1 MRLKNKTAI
10 ITGASSGIGR
20 AIAVRFMEEGAN
32 VVAVDISTAVVEGGA
47 PVIEV
52 LSAIGP
58 NAIFIQGDV
67 ARSEDVSHVFAEAQA
82 RFGRLDIVVNNAAI
96 HVPKPLAETEETEW
110 DRVMDVNLKGAFLCS
125 RAAVRIMLQ
134 QEIVAE
140 TRGRIV
146 NISSQHGMVSAPGDF
161 AYGVSKAG
169 LVYMTKQIAADYAA
183 ANIICNAVAPGKIL
197 TGKSGRAILPEMLE
211 YSHKRTPMPRL
222 GRPTDVASAAL
233 FLASDEAS
241 YITGHSLLVD
251 GGWMAA

>member
-134 QEIVAE
+134 QEIVADKLHLPAI
-140 TRGRIV
+140 RVDR
-146 NISSQHGMVSAPGDF
+146 APADGIGHVIDRDDVQPT
-161 AYGVSKAG
+161 GG
-169 LVYMTKQIAADYAA
+169 LIDVIGLERQAARR
-183 ANIICNAVAPGKIL
+183 N
-197 TGKSGRAILPEMLE
+197 
-211 YSHKRTPMPRL
+211 
-222 GRPTDVASAAL
+222 
-233 FLASDEAS
+233 F
-241 YITGHSLLVD
+241 VD
-251 GGWMAA
+251 DL

>member
-1 MRLKNKTAI
+1 MRLNNKTAI

-20 AIAVRFMEEGAN
+20 AIAIRFMEEGAN
-32 VVAVDISTAVVEGGA
+32 VVAVDISAAVVEGGA
-47 PVIEV
+47 PVIEALNV
-52 LSAIGP
+52 IGP
-58 NAIFIQGDV
+58 NAMFLQGDV
-67 ARSEDVSHVFAEAQA
+67 SRSDHVERIFTQAMA
-82 RFGRLDIVVNNAAI
+82 RFPRLDILVNNAAI
-96 HVPKPLAETEETEW
+96 HAPKSIADTEEAEW

-134 QEIVAE
+134 QEIAVEA
-140 TRGRIV
+140 RGRII

-183 ANIICNAVAPGKIL
+183 NNIICNAVAPGKIL

-211 YSHKRTPMPRL
+211 YSHSRTPLPRL
-222 GRPTDVASAAL
+222 GKPIDVANAAL

-241 YITGHSLLVD
+241 YITGHNLLVD